1 MTENPKQN
9 DPSAQPK
16 ESQRDQAGQ
25 DDRHEP
31 SCFGLEEEKGESW
44 KGTGAARPAIKDK
57 RPTL

>member
-1 MTENPKQN
+1 MTQNPKQT
-9 DPSAQPK
+9 DASGQPK
-16 ESQRDQAGQ
+16 ESQRDPAGP

-44 KGTGAARPAIKDK
+44 KGTGATRPAIKDK